1 VVVPSNRQVLL
12 ASRPAGFPTEA
23 NFKLVETPVPAPA
36 DGQFLVRNHWLS
48 LDPYMRGRM
57 DAVKS
62 YAKYVEL
69 GEVMTGG
76 AVGEI
81 VASRHPQY
89 AVGEFVT
96 GAFGWQEYALSDGA
110 FVRRVDPK
118 RAPLS
123 YALGVLGMPGVT
135 AWVGLLDIAQAKA
148 GESVLVSAA
157 SGAVGSVVG
166 QLAKIKGCR
175 AVGIAGGA
183 AKCEYAVS
191 ELGFDACVD
200 YKQGALYEDL
210 KAALP
215 EGSDVL
221 FENVGGESLDT
232 ALRLMKPFSRI
243 AICGLISQ
251 YSATEQ
257 YGLRNI
263 RSVLVNRIRMQG
275 FIVSDRPQLW
285 PQALA
290 ELAEHVAAGRIKYR
304 ESVAKGLEQA
314 PRAFLGM
321 LRGENF
327 GKQLVALA

>member
-1 VVVPSNRQVLL
+1 
-12 ASRPAGFPTEA
+12 
-23 NFKLVETPVPAPA
+23 
-36 DGQFLVRNHWLS
+36 
-48 LDPYMRGRM
+48 M
-57 DAVKS
+57 
-62 YAKYVEL
+62 
-69 GEVMTGG
+69 
-76 AVGEI
+76 
-81 VASRHPQY
+81 
-89 AVGEFVT
+89 T
-96 GAFGWQEYALSDGA
+96 GAFGWQEYALSDGTL
-110 FVRRVDPK
+110 VRKVDAT

-135 AWVGLLDIAQAKA
+135 AWVGLLDIAQLKA
-148 GESVLVSAA
+148 GETVLVSAA

-183 AKCEYAVS
+183 AKCEYAVK

-200 YKQGALYEDL
+200 YKKDALYEDL
-210 KAALP
+210 KTALP
-215 EGSDVL
+215 EGIDVC
-221 FENVGGESLDT
+221 FENVGGETLDT

-257 YGLRNI
+257 YGLKNI

-314 PRAFLGM
+314 PRAFLRHAAGREFRQAAGAARM
-321 LRGENF
+321 TLSAVRQGRGILHER
-327 GKQLVALA
+327 